1 MREALIK
8 SYGNWQLVGHHLQ
21 VPVLRVFSALDPKKK
36 EVFAF
41 GVYGHL
47 ARRVSNAIA
56 GHSETEFAACT
67 SRIFIIISF
76 LGGINLLTSRVSIL
90 QGPYERS
97 VDLYARVLTRN
108 KMLEFIKFS
117 ASRGLWG
124 GEVRI
129 LRTGVCTYE

>member
-21 VPVLRVFSALDPKKK
+21 VPVLRVFSALDPKK

-41 GVYGHL
+41 GVYGHF
-47 ARRVSNAIA
+47 ARRVNNAIA
-56 GHSETEFAACT
+56 GHSETEFAAACT

-90 QGPYERS
+90 QGP
-97 VDLYARVLTRN
+97 
-108 KMLEFIKFS
+108 
-117 ASRGLWG
+117 
-124 GEVRI
+124 
-129 LRTGVCTYE
+129 